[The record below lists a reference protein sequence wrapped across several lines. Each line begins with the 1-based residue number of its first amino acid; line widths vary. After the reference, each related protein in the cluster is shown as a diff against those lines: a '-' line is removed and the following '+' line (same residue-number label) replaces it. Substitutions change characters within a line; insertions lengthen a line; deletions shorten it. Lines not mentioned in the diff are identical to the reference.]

1 MNLGIKSTILATAI
15 TAICM
20 TQAFAGSESYNFG
33 ENNNKVIKAQTAGG
47 DFTAPGDVKIDF
59 YGHMAFKITSPK
71 GLTMMID
78 PWRNDPTGAFG
89 VWYPKDFPEVP
100 VDIAMSTHAHFD
112 HDALYRTHAAMNLE
126 RIAGTFQLG
135 DVKISGIADKHQCH
149 APGEINWTK
158 YLKNTFSLDLEKMCP
173 DKSPMSWDNV
183 IYVVETGGLRI
194 GFWGDNRP
202 DPGPKAVEMLKDL
215 DVLIMNIDGSGH
227 ILSYAQVDSI
237 LERFK
242 PKTVIPGHY
251 LGPAVPASSLK
262 TADEWVDQQAD
273 VVKLG
278 AAEWVVNPATVNG
291 KSKSV
296 YYFGSN
302 YKSE

>member
-1 MNLGIKSTILATAI
+1 
-15 TAICM
+15 
-20 TQAFAGSESYNFG
+20 
-33 ENNNKVIKAQTAGG
+33 
-47 DFTAPGDVKIDF
+47 
-59 YGHMAFKITSPK
+59 
-71 GLTMMID
+71 MID

-112 HDALYRTHAAMNLE
+112 HDALYRTHASMNLE
-126 RIAGTFQLG
+126 RMAGTFQLG
-135 DVKISGIADKHQCH
+135 DVKITGIADKHQCH
-149 APGEINWTK
+149 APGEINWTE
-158 YLKNTFSLDLEKMCP
+158 YLKETFTLDLEKMCP

-242 PKTVIPGHY
+242 PK
-251 LGPAVPASSLK
+251 L
-262 TADEWVDQQAD
+262 
-273 VVKLG
+273 
-278 AAEWVVNPATVNG
+278 
-291 KSKSV
+291 
-296 YYFGSN
+296 
-302 YKSE
+302 